1 MSRTARTDDKRAARD
16 VILDAVESL
25 LADPATARI
34 TIDAAARASG
44 FSKGGVLYNFPTK
57 DAVLLAT
64 GSVPRRLPFEA
75 GRAGVHVLRSVA
87 DARALRAEVEAR
99 RAGLGRYDSPTLAAM
114 IETHRSWAP
123 TKHSLARALIAALIE
138 NDALRGPIDAL
149 FADLRARIL
158 AEAARPRRAMAV
170 WAALEGLHFAVSLRS
185 VAFPPEEG
193 DGLLDELLTLLEA

>member
-57 DAVLLAT
+57 DALLL
-64 GSVPRRLPFEA
+64 GLLDRLCRE
-75 GRAGVHVLRSVA
+75 
-87 DARALRAEVEAR
+87 LRAEVEAR

-170 WAALEGLHFAVSLRS
+170 WAALEGLHFAVSLRR